1 MATYSPLLHLLE
13 MYSSPADHRET
24 KRHGIKTLLNV
35 FLIWYGWAWWRCMS
49 CKQRCQLSE
58 TTSRRFLFVDEHCT
72 QFASRT
78 LSSVTQ
84 ALLETASWANTFVT
98 SSAKGWRPSSI
109 VLQNTFFLNIDQT
122 IRFDIISSRWQ
133 HVCAICVRHSWKQWQ
148 DIWKSL
154 HRLLERSAAEAVACK
169 PG

>member
-1 MATYSPLLHLLE
+1 MCFWYDMDGPDEDARA
-13 MYSSPADHRET
+13 ADSVA
-24 KRHGIKTLLNV
+24 N
-35 FLIWYGWAWWRCMS
+35 F
-49 CKQRCQLSE
+49 QR
-58 TTSRRFLFVDEHCT
+58 RPHADLFVYEHCT
-72 QFASRT
+72 RLASRT

-169 PG
+169 FKYRYVSGGPK